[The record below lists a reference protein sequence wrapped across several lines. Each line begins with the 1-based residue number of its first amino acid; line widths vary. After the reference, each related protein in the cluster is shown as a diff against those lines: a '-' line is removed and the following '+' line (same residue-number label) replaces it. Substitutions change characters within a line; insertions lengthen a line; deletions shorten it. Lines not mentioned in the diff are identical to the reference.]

1 MKVSQLEG
9 RRIGFIGG
17 GAMAEALLRGLLANV
32 PADRLTVSDVSQARL
47 DSLHAQLGVN
57 VTPDNVEVCRRSDI
71 LVLAV
76 KPQVLP
82 AVLAP
87 LIAAKAILFHHLVI
101 SIAAGI
107 TLAQLEHWLSPEI
120 PIVRV
125 MPNTPAL
132 VGMGASAL
140 SGGRGT
146 SETDVETARQL
157 LEAVGLAEVLPESY
171 LDAVT
176 GLSGSGP
183 AYVYLFIEAL
193 IDAGVK
199 EGLSR
204 DLARRLAL
212 QTVAGSAEMIRR
224 TGNHP
229 AVERDKVTSPGGTTI
244 AGVQALEDGG
254 LRSSVFAAV
263 HAATRRAR
271 ELSGSR

>member
-1 MKVSQLEG
+1 MKGSQLEG

-17 GAMAEALLRGLLANV
+17 GAMAEALLRGLVAHV
-32 PADRLTVSDVSQARL
+32 PADSLTVSDVSPARREM
-47 DSLHAQLGVN
+47 LHEQLGVT
-57 VTPDNVEVCRRSDI
+57 VTGDNVDVCRRSDI

-87 LIAAKAILFHHLVI
+87 LKDVIEPSQLVI

-107 TLAQLEHWLSPEI
+107 TLAQLEDWLSPEI

-140 SGGRGT
+140 SGGRGAADA
-146 SETDVETARQL
+146 DVEAARQL
-157 LEAVGLAEVLPESY
+157 LEAVGVAEVLPEPY

-199 EGLSR
+199 EGLPR

-212 QTVAGSAEMIRR
+212 QTVTGSAEMIRR

-229 AVERDKVTSPGGTTI
+229 AIERDKVTSPGGTTI

-254 LRSSVFAAV
+254 LRSAVYAAV
-263 HAATRRAR
+263 HEGTRRAR